1 MILWAYFFSI
11 ASTSVFPELVRSFV
25 NRLSLPPVTYCH
37 LLPSFQN
44 KNVYTTKNDFFDRDF
59 RFYGRKPIP
68 SAKQGFGSKPVA
80 KIDEPSHPSPSA
92 IVEPTSNQQ
101 TNSNEIFH
109 LSRFPTLKENFKGI
123 RLVHQ
128 NPPIYEVD
136 NFFEESLCDEY
147 IQRAQAF
154 GERYES
160 QTFSSQYG
168 ASSVRTSNTWYLYYK
183 QVPEMLQ
190 RIRDLTNLPID
201 RYEEPQ
207 VVRYEMGQQF
217 SWHYDALPTSI
228 AKKSGGQRIA
238 TVLIYL
244 NTVDAGW
251 RLL

>member
-44 KNVYTTKNDFFDRDF
+44 KNVYNTKNDFFDRDF
-59 RFYGRKPIP
+59 RFYARKPIP

-168 ASSVRTSNTWYLYYK
+168 ASVRTSNTWYLYYK